1 MNKLYIELNRDIM
14 YEYFK
19 FYKNK
24 YPRAKTF
31 PFSTKETVKLF
42 KNEKPQLTK
51 TGRQK
56 VKKKSRKINEIKK
69 EHLFYKVISLNELLP
84 INSMNY
90 KTTKTKW
97 GELGIWLADKYNY
110 NDLNLTNSLIEV
122 KFFNET
128 KANSDNDN
136 SIGASKILFDGL
148 YSKSNMFI
156 DDNYNHINPLIVSTE
171 YDKNNPRMEIRITTF
186 EENIKDVYTKID
198 MHLELWN
205 EKER

>member
-1 MNKLYIELNRDIM
+1 MNTLYIELNRDIM
-14 YEYFK
+14 YEYFN

-24 YPRAKTF
+24 YPEARTF
-31 PFSTKETVKLF
+31 PFATKEIIKLF
-42 KNEKPQLTK
+42 KNGKPQLTK

-56 VKKKSRKINEIKK
+56 TKKKSRKINEIKK
-69 EHLFYKVISLNELLP
+69 SHLFYKVISLNELLP
-84 INSMNY
+84 INSMSY

-97 GELGIWLADKYNY
+97 GELGTWLANKYGY

-186 EENIKDVYTKID
+186 EENIKDVYTKMN

-205 EKER
+205 KKER